1 MFEVR
6 RATRNDFVNVLEL
19 YKKVAAMEVGIAR
32 RIDEIS
38 PGYIQHFMENAAGS
52 GIELVVE
59 NPDNKEEIIA
69 EIHCYKMGP
78 AKFDHVLSELTVAV
92 SPAFQGKGI
101 GKLLFNTL
109 FTIVE
114 SEMRHILRVELVTQE
129 SNTSAI
135 ALYTKLGFQIEGRFE
150 GRIMVGTRLEADIPM
165 AWFNTKYKQQQD

>member
-6 RATRNDFVNVLEL
+6 RAIRNDFVNVLEL

-38 PGYIQHFMENAAGS
+38 PGYIQHFMENAASS

-59 NPDNKEEIIA
+59 NPDNNDEIIA

-109 FTIVE
+109 FNIVE
-114 SEMRHILRVELVTQE
+114 NEMPEILRVELVTQE

-150 GRIMVGTRLEADIPM
+150 GRIRVGSKVEADIPM
-165 AWFNTKYKQQQD
+165 VWFNPKFESST